1 MNKQRTFSRTLLAM
15 AIAALG
21 ASGTALAQEA
31 NPNNDIGTAQVLQL
45 GSVGG
50 ASVTVNGAIGSDIG
64 DTVVPDADFYSFH
77 ANVGDTI
84 EIDIDGGVGGLGH
97 VNTLLTLFGPNGD
110 WLTEND
116 DVLTPDPGT
125 IHEADARI
133 DKYVIRV
140 TGTYTV
146 AVTGA
151 PVAFVPFVNGAN
163 YKDGVTM
170 PESNGDYTLTIVRL
184 TVPEAPA
191 VKYIS
196 IDVKP
201 GSKEF
206 VHVNPKARGV
216 VPVALLSANGFTAPV
231 DVKRSSLTFGASGN
245 EASLTRCNKESK
257 DVDGDGLP
265 DLVCY
270 FELHAANFSPQ
281 HTKGILK
288 GTTNGGSAIEG
299 HGSLKVIPVKRN
311 K

>member
-50 ASVTVNGAIGSDIG
+50 ASVTVNGAIGSDTG

-84 EIDIDGGVGGLGH
+84 EIDIDGGVGGLGN
-97 VNTLLTLFGPNGD
+97 VNTLLTLFGPTGE

-116 DVLTPDPGT
+116 DVLTGDAGT
-125 IHEADARI
+125 IHLADARI

-140 TGTYTV
+140 SGVYTV
-146 AVTGA
+146 AVTGSPA
-151 PVAFVPFVNGAN
+151 AFVQFGSGPT
-163 YKDGVTM
+163 YRETM

-281 HTKGILK
+281 HTTGILK
-288 GTTNGGSAIEG
+288 GTTNGGTAIEG